1 MSLFPV
7 RKDMVPA
14 TTATAAPVIDKLAI
28 KTKCDAQHWT
38 LTSKIST
45 GGNPPAQWRR

>member
-14 TTATAAPVIDKLAI
+14 TAAAPVIDKLAI

-45 GGNPPAQWRR
+45 VGESP